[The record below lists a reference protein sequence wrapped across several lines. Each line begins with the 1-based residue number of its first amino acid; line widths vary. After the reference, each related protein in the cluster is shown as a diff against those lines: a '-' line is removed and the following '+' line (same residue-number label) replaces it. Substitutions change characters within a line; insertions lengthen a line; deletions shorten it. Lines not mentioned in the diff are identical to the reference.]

1 MIKYITPFITAFLLS
16 IFFVMAAIYLAG
28 KVNWHGRKAERHI
41 HLNGRKNVFRTGG
54 VAIILAFNLAI
65 LLNKDLFIPVEL
77 YGVMAGTLLLLIIGV
92 WDDFHEISWRIQL
105 FFQVAVAIMVFILGV
120 RIYNIT
126 NPIFG
131 GAIGLSSGLGTLF
144 SAILVIIWLVLV
156 INSMNW
162 LDGIDGLSGGITLIG
177 SLTIFFL
184 SLKPEVN
191 QPPVAILAMIL
202 AGSVLGFL
210 VFNFNP
216 SRILA
221 GTSGSMFMG
230 FSLAVLAI
238 FSGTKI
244 ATALLVLALP
254 IIDLVWVIGERIRQ
268 KKSIFKP
275 DRNHLHY
282 KLLELGW
289 SQSKINALF
298 YFITLIMAAIALN
311 TRILGK
317 SITFLA
323 ATLLLVLALA
333 VINNKTK
340 RSSI

>member
-1 MIKYITPFITAFLLS
+1 MTKYIVPFITAFLLS
-16 IFFVMAAIYLAG
+16 VFFVVGAIYSAG
-28 KVNWHGRKAERHI
+28 KINWKGRNSKRHI
-41 HLNGRKNVFRTGG
+41 HINGRKKVFRAGG
-54 VAIILAFNLAI
+54 LAIILAFNLAI
-65 LLNKDLFIPVEL
+65 LLNKDLFISAEL
-77 YGVMAGTLLLLIIGV
+77 YGVMVGTMFILAVGV
-92 WDDFHEISWRIQL
+92 WDDFREIFWKIQL
-105 FFQVAVAIMVFILGV
+105 FFQVAIAIMVFVMGV
-120 RIYNIT
+120 RIYHIT
-126 NPIFG
+126 NPVFG
-131 GAIGLSSGLGTLF
+131 GTIGLNGGLGTIL

-177 SLTIFFL
+177 SLTIFLL

-210 VFNFNP
+210 IFNFNP

-230 FSLAVLAI
+230 FSLAILAV

-244 ATALLVLALP
+244 ATAIMVMVLP
-254 IIDLVWVIGERIRQ
+254 IIDFLWVIGERIRN

-275 DRNHLHY
+275 DKKHLHY

-289 SQSKINALF
+289 SQRKINAFF
-298 YFITLIMAAIALN
+298 YLLTLIMAAIALN
-311 TRILGK
+311 TRVIGK

-323 ATLLLVLALA
+323 AAFIMALALA
-333 VINNKTK
+333 AINNKTK
-340 RSSI
+340 RRAI

>member
-1 MIKYITPFITAFLLS
+1 
-16 IFFVMAAIYLAG
+16 
-28 KVNWHGRKAERHI
+28 
-41 HLNGRKNVFRTGG
+41 
-54 VAIILAFNLAI
+54 
-65 LLNKDLFIPVEL
+65 
-77 YGVMAGTLLLLIIGV
+77 MAGTLLLLIIGV

>member
-1 MIKYITPFITAFLLS
+1 
-16 IFFVMAAIYLAG
+16 
-28 KVNWHGRKAERHI
+28 
-41 HLNGRKNVFRTGG
+41 
-54 VAIILAFNLAI
+54 
-65 LLNKDLFIPVEL
+65 
-77 YGVMAGTLLLLIIGV
+77 
-92 WDDFHEISWRIQL
+92 
-105 FFQVAVAIMVFILGV
+105 
-120 RIYNIT
+120 
-126 NPIFG
+126 
-131 GAIGLSSGLGTLF
+131 
-144 SAILVIIWLVLV
+144 
-156 INSMNW
+156 
-162 LDGIDGLSGGITLIG
+162 
-177 SLTIFFL
+177 
-184 SLKPEVN
+184 
-191 QPPVAILAMIL
+191 MIL

-340 RSSI
+340 RNSI